1 MPIEPQSG
9 PQQAGPRK
17 ILKITDAVAFFVG
30 IVIGVGIFRTPP
42 IVASATGNEYLF
54 IGAWIA
60 GGLAMLIGALCYAE
74 LAATFPDAG
83 GEYEFLSRAYG
94 KRLAVLFAWARGT
107 VIQTGAIALVG
118 FVFGDYAQ
126 QLWPLGPNGPAIYA
140 TLSIILF
147 TAINAIGTSP
157 GAGAQKLLQTLTVV
171 AIIIVIVAGFSGG
184 GAETKPAAPGSGGA
198 LGLAMVLVLL
208 SYGGWNEIAYL
219 SGEMKDVRRDMTRAI
234 LIGAAIVTLLYVA
247 INLAFLSAFGIGGL
261 AASKA
266 PGADLMERVAGG
278 AGLALLSLTVCLS
291 SLSTLNGTIFT
302 GARVYY
308 ALGRDLPLIR
318 RLGVWNERGDNPVN
332 AFLLQGAISLAL
344 VGFGLVTRD
353 GFSTMVEYTAPV
365 FWSFLLLTAISLFMF
380 RLREPSRAR
389 PFKVPLYPLTPAI
402 FVGICV
408 YLLYSSLVYTGWGAL
423 VGIIIVAIGLPFVW
437 IGVRGNERT

>member
-1 MPIEPQSG
+1 MSQTVSLEAQS
-9 PQQAGPRK
+9 APRK
-17 ILKITDAVAFFVG
+17 VLTIADAIAFFVG

-42 IVASATGNEYLF
+42 IVAATTGDEYLF

-60 GGLAMLIGALCYAE
+60 GGLATLIGALCYAE
-74 LAATFPDAG
+74 LAAAFPDAG
-83 GEYEFLSRAYG
+83 GEYQFLSRAYG

-126 QLWPLGPNGPAIYA
+126 QLLPLGPQGPAIYA
-140 TLSIILF
+140 ALSVILF
-147 TAINAIGTSP
+147 TAINVIGTTP
-157 GAGAQKLLQTLTVV
+157 GTGTQKLLEILTVL
-171 AIIIVIVAGFSGG
+171 AIITVIITGFAAGG
-184 GAETKPAAPGSGGA
+184 GETKPAAPGAGGA

-234 LIGAAIVTLLYVA
+234 LIGTAVVTVLYVA
-247 INLAFLSAFGIGGL
+247 INLAFLKAFGLGGL
-261 AASKA
+261 AASTA
-266 PGADLMERVAGG
+266 PGADLMNRVGGSAGV
-278 AGLALLSLTVCLS
+278 ALLSVTVCLS

-344 VGFGLVTRD
+344 VGLGTITRD
-353 GFSTMVEYTAPV
+353 GFSTMVDYTAPV
-365 FWSFLLLTAISLFMF
+365 FWFFLLLTAISLFVF
-380 RLREPSRAR
+380 RVREPLRER

-402 FVGICV
+402 FVCICA
-408 YLLYSSLVYTGWGAL
+408 YLLYSSLAYTGWGAL
-423 VGIIIVAIGLPFVW
+423 VGILIVAIGLPFVW
-437 IGVRGNERT
+437 LGVRDASS